1 MTQKLAVIGKI
12 TDVQPIE
19 GADRIRQ
26 ATVVCGD
33 AGKWQGVVGLDIQQG
48 DLVTVFLQDALL
60 PPDPRWDFMSKHKY
74 RVKMSRFKG
83 VPSEVVIIPLYPI
96 GQWEG
101 VAGPSVPLEIGQ
113 DMTEFLG
120 VTKYS
125 KPLPESLNGVARG
138 NFPSFIP
145 KTDEP
150 NFQTVPDLVEALF
163 AQSWTATLKCDGTSC
178 TVWND
183 DATGAMRVASRNLEL
198 EEFSPSGAGNA
209 YWRAARLYDFTQLS
223 SGCALQFEVV
233 GPGIQK
239 NPLGLT
245 EIEGRAFTLYN
256 YQTHQPM
263 SRDELVAATEAI
275 GIPLAPALF
284 SGHPS
289 APASADR
296 LRSMADITYPTGKP
310 AEGIVLRTLDH
321 RISFK
326 VINLLYKD

>member
-1 MTQKLAVIGKI
+1 MKLAVIGKI
-12 TDVQPIE
+12 VKVQPIE

-33 AGKWQGVVGLDIQQG
+33 AGKWQGVVGLDIAVG
-48 DLVTVFLQDALL
+48 DLVTVFLQDAVL
-60 PPDPRWDFMSKHKY
+60 PPDPRWQFMDRTKW
-74 RVKMSRFKG
+74 RVKMARFKG
-83 VPSEVVIIPLYPI
+83 VPSECVIIPLIEPAGGSVAEPLGISATI
-96 GQWEG
+96 GYDQ
-101 VAGPSVPLEIGQ
+101 
-113 DMTEFLG
+113 TEELG
-120 VTKYS
+120 VTKFS
-125 KPLPESLNGVARG
+125 KPLPESMNGIAKG

-163 AQSWTATLKCDGTSC
+163 AESWVATLKCDGTSC

-183 DATGAMRVASRNLEL
+183 DTTGAMRVASRNLEL
-198 EEFSPSGAGNA
+198 EEFTPSGAGNA
-209 YWRAARLYDFTQLS
+209 YWRSARLYDFTKLPI
-223 SGCALQFEVV
+223 GCALQYEVV

-289 APASADR
+289 LPASADR

-310 AEGIVLRTLDH
+310 GEGIVLRTLDS

-326 VINLLYKD
+326 VINLSYKD

>member
-1 MTQKLAVIGKI
+1 MTQKLAVIGEI

-83 VPSEVVIIPLYPI
+83 VPSEVVIIPLVDVPTAYALSAKDCI
-96 GQWEG
+96 GID
-101 VAGPSVPLEIGQ
+101 L
-113 DMTEFLG
+113 TEELG
-120 VTKYS
+120 VTKHH
-125 KPLPESLNGVARG
+125 KPIPESMTGIAKG

-150 NFQTVPDLVEALF
+150 NFQTVPDLVAELF
-163 AQSWTATLKCDGTSC
+163 TDSWYVSLKCDGTSC

-183 DATGAMRVASRNLEL
+183 DATGEMRVASRNLEL

-209 YWRAARLYDFTQLS
+209 YWRAARLYNFSKLPE
-223 SGCALQFEVV
+223 GCALQFEVV

-239 NPLGLT
+239 NPLGL
-245 EIEGRAFTLYN
+245 ESIEGRAFTLYDYAN
-256 YQTHQPM
+256 H
-263 SRDELVAATEAI
+263 RKCNHAALVDVCEAI
-275 GIPLAPALF
+275 GIPVAEMLCY
-284 SGHPS
+284 GHAREAPS
-289 APASADR
+289 ADS
-296 LRSMADITYPTGKP
+296 LRALAQVTYATGKP
-310 AEGIVLRTLDH
+310 AEGVVLRTMDS
-321 RISFK
+321 RVSFK
-326 VINLLYKD
+326 VLNLDYGN